1 MDRYS
6 RFLWQSSEKL
16 GRFGTLESTARRASH
31 LFSNDERLLKTR
43 FAERTNQLNGG
54 TRNEESASFIRT
66 MIYLEK

>member
-16 GRFGTLESTARRASH
+16 ERFGTLESTARRALL
-31 LFSNDERLLKTR
+31 LFPNDERSLKR
-43 FAERTNQLNGG
+43 VSLNGQPTG

-66 MIYLEK
+66 TIYLEK